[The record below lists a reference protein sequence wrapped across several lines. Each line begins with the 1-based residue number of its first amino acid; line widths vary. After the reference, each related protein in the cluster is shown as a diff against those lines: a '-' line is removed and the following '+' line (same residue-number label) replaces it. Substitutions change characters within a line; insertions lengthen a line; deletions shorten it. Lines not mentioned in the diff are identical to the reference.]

1 MRYQILHTTTYTYA
15 PAVVLN
21 PHVVRLRS
29 RSDGNQ
35 TLHSFS
41 LEISPEP
48 AGISQV
54 LDLEGNAV
62 TRMWFVEP
70 TESLTIKVASEVE
83 THCTNPFNYI
93 LEPWATQLPI
103 DYPSSVLTQIMPY
116 LNPSPSNAIDPI
128 IYELAQEICHEVSG
142 KTDIF
147 LTQLNQRIYKNCQQ
161 EIRETGAPFPPGI
174 TWKQQA
180 GSCRDLAVV
189 FIEAC
194 RAVGLAARFVSGY
207 QEGDPDSEELHL
219 HAWVEVYLP
228 GAGWRGYDPI
238 QGLVVADRHISLV
251 ASALPGNAAPVS
263 GSIRGNA
270 RSTMHYDLKIIHQD
284 LGKHQSF
291 SEKDG

>member
-1 MRYQILHTTTYTYA
+1 MHYQILHTTTYTYD

-29 RSDGNQ
+29 RADGNQ

-41 LEISPEP
+41 REISPEP

-70 TESLTIKVASEVE
+70 TDHLTIKVASEVE

-116 LNPSPSNAIDPI
+116 LNPQGTPSNIDPI
-128 IYELAQEICHEVSG
+128 IYELAQEICHQVSG
-142 KTDIF
+142 KTDML
-147 LTQLNQRIYKNCQQ
+147 LTQLNQRIYNNCKQ

-174 TWKQQA
+174 TWKEKA
-180 GSCRDLAVV
+180 GSCRELAVV

-194 RAVGLAARFVSGY
+194 RVVGLAARFVSGY
-207 QEGDPDSEELHL
+207 QEGDPDNEDQHL
-219 HAWVEVYLP
+219 HAWAEVYLP

-251 ASALPGNAAPVS
+251 ASAVPKNAAPVT

-270 RSTMHYDLKIIHQD
+270 QSSMHYDLKIM
-284 LGKHQSF
+284 LL
-291 SEKDG
+291 ER

>member
-1 MRYQILHTTTYTYA
+1 MHYQILHTTTYTYD

-29 RSDGNQ
+29 RADGNQ

-41 LEISPEP
+41 REISPEP

-70 TESLTIKVASEVE
+70 TDHLTIKVASEVE

-116 LNPSPSNAIDPI
+116 LNPQGTSNIDPT

-142 KTDIF
+142 KTAVF
-147 LTQLNQRIYKNCQQ
+147 LTQLNQRIYNNCKQ

-174 TWKQQA
+174 TWKEKA
-180 GSCRDLAVV
+180 GSCRELAVV

-194 RAVGLAARFVSGY
+194 RVVGLAARFVSGY
-207 QEGDPDSEELHL
+207 QEGDPDKEDQHL
-219 HAWVEVYLP
+219 HAWAEVYLP

-251 ASALPGNAAPVS
+251 ASAVPKNAAPVT

-270 RSTMHYDLKIIHQD
+270 QSSMHYDLKIM
-284 LGKHQSF
+284 LL
-291 SEKDG
+291 ER